1 MRHLRT
7 WAAIVAVAALAVFG
21 GAVPANAEAAGA
33 RGCRPQIADLELP
46 AAKVH
51 SGAAATGT
59 VRLGCAAHRPVTV
72 ALTSADPAWVTVPGQ
87 VVVPAGKAAA
97 DFPIETHQ
105 PDYIYGDF
113 GIEIT
118 AKMKRREV
126 TRSLALQPGLKFL
139 EVSPSV
145 ISGDSVE
152 VDFGLNGTA
161 PAGGMAVHFSSDN
174 AALTVP
180 ESITIPSGALGLA
193 GGYGKTVRIPQ
204 DADVTI
210 TAALPGQTLTAVVSV
225 KAWTYDPGD
234 WSLTG
239 SGSTYGGVAYTM
251 SLNLPNPVP
260 HGGVKVTFTTDD
272 PKVLA
277 PSPMM
282 LDEGRSGSVTV
293 NGGAGTD
300 VSGEVTYSATIEG
313 VGTRSHTVLFRPG
326 LQAIEV
332 PWIDGGQSFEGT
344 VRLGAATAEPVTVKL
359 SADNPALQ
367 VPAEVVI
374 SAGASS
380 ATFSGTAAAVTDF
393 QIVTLTAEMGP
404 SRLEQSV
411 YILPA
416 AG

>member
-1 MRHLRT
+1 MRQLRT
-7 WAAIVAVAALAVFG
+7 WAAVVAAAALAVFG
-21 GAVPANAEAAGA
+21 GTVPANADTAGGG
-33 RGCRPQIADLELP
+33 GCRPQVADLELP

-59 VRLGCAAHRPVTV
+59 VRLGCAAQRPLTV
-72 ALTSADPAWVTVPGQ
+72 ALTSADPAWATVPEQ
-87 VVVPAGKAAA
+87 VVVPAGQAAA
-97 DFPIETHQ
+97 AFPIETHQ

-113 GIEIT
+113 GIAIT
-118 AKMKRREV
+118 AKTKGQEV

-145 ISGDSVE
+145 ISGDSVQI
-152 VDFGLNGTA
+152 DFGLNGTA

-210 TAALPGQTLTAVVSV
+210 TATLPGQTLTAVVSV

-239 SGSTYGGVAYTM
+239 SGSTYGGLAYKM

-260 HGGVKVTFTTDD
+260 HGGVEVTFTTDD
-272 PKVLA
+272 PKVPA

-282 LDEGRSGSVTV
+282 LGEGTSGSVTV
-293 NGGAGTD
+293 DGGAGYD
-300 VSGEVTYSATIEG
+300 VSGEVTYTATIEG
-313 VGTRSHTVLFRPG
+313 VGSRSHTVLFRPG
-326 LQAIEV
+326 LKAIEV
-332 PWIDGGQSFEGT
+332 PWVEGGRSFEGT
-344 VRLGAATAEPVTVKL
+344 VHLGAATTEPVTVKL

-374 SAGASS
+374 PAGASS

-393 QIVTLTAEMGP
+393 EIVTLTAEMGP